1 MRRNVIETVM
11 GAVVLLV
18 AAAFLVFAVNS
29 SNVRKVQGYELTARF
44 NRIDGITAGSEVR
57 MSGIKVGTVLS
68 ERLDPETYL
77 AEIRISVSE
86 SVKLPVDSTAKVLSD
101 GLLGDA
107 YLSLEPG
114 AEDAMIEPGGQ
125 IQKTQDPLNL
135 VDLIG
140 RFMFNAKE
148 EPQP

>member
-1 MRRNVIETVM
+1 MKRNVIETMM

-18 AAAFLVFAVNS
+18 AAAFLGFAVS
-29 SNVRKVQGYELTARF
+29 SSDVRTVQGYELTARF
-44 NRIDGITAGSEVR
+44 NRIDGITTGSEVR

-68 ERLDPETYL
+68 ERLDPQTYL
-77 AEIRISVSE
+77 AEIKISVID
-86 SVKLPVDSTAKVLSD
+86 SVRLPVDSTAKVLSD

-148 EPQP
+148 EPPQ

>member
-1 MRRNVIETVM
+1 MKRNVIETMM

-18 AAAFLVFAVNS
+18 AAAFLGFAVS
-29 SNVRKVQGYELTARF
+29 SSDVRTVQGYELTARF
-44 NRIDGITAGSEVR
+44 NRIDGITTGTEVR
-57 MSGIKVGTVLS
+57 LSGIKVGTVLS
-68 ERLDPETYL
+68 QRLDPETYL
-77 AEIRISVSE
+77 AEIKISVSD
-86 SVKLPVDSTAKVLSD
+86 SIRLPVDSTAKVLSD
-101 GLLGDA
+101 GLLGDT

>member
-1 MRRNVIETVM
+1 MKRNVIETMM

-18 AAAFLVFAVNS
+18 AAAFLGFAVS
-29 SNVRKVQGYELTARF
+29 SSDVRTVQGYELTARF
-44 NRIDGITAGSEVR
+44 NRIDGITTGSEVR

-68 ERLDPETYL
+68 ERLDPQTYL
-77 AEIRISVSE
+77 AEIKISVID
-86 SVKLPVDSTAKVLSD
+86 SVRLPVDSTAKVLSD

-148 EPQP
+148 EPQQ

>member
-1 MRRNVIETVM
+1 MKRNVIETVM

-18 AAAFLVFAVNS
+18 AAAFLGFAVS
-29 SNVRKVQGYELTARF
+29 SSDVRTVEGYELTARF
-44 NRIDGITAGSEVR
+44 NRIDGITTGTEVR
-57 MSGIKVGTVLS
+57 LSGIKVGTVLS
-68 ERLDPETYL
+68 QRLDPETYL
-77 AEIRISVSE
+77 AEIKISITDTVR
-86 SVKLPVDSTAKVLSD
+86 LPIDSTAKVLSD
-101 GLLGDA
+101 GLLGDT

-114 AEDAMIEPGGQ
+114 AEDTMIEPGGQ

-148 EPQP
+148 EPEP